1 MIGKLTHWIAALTIA
16 MLMLAVVLAG
26 AAHAQEPAGQWHGVL
41 ANSISEMRI
50 GVEIAPKP
58 GGGYQGTLSSPDQ
71 TAGSLPFDAVSLEGG
86 RLVLSSERIHARYE
100 GQWDA
105 AQNAWV
111 GVWTQGRSGPLVL
124 TKGKPPPHLRP
135 QTPKPPFPYRAED
148 VSFDSAPGV
157 RLAGTLTLPP
167 GKGPFPAVVLITGS
181 GAEDRDETLWEHK
194 PFLVLADA
202 LSRRGIAVLR
212 DDDRGFAKSTGDFA
226 TATSTD
232 FAADTEAGLA
242 YLRTRPEIDPTRI
255 GLIGHSEG
263 GMIGPMVAVDDPR
276 VAFVVMMAG
285 PGAPARELLV
295 AQREAVART
304 AGLSPEVIARNEAL
318 MDRVEKALAAS
329 KDPAQGQADAAKVLT
344 DTGMAPA
351 AAAATAKQMGSAWY
365 RWFIAYDPRPTLA
378 KLKVPVLALNG
389 DKDVQ
394 VVSKQNLPAIREALK
409 DNPDA
414 TVVELPGLNH
424 LFQTA
429 ITGAPLE
436 YVRIEETMS
445 PAALDLIAD
454 WVVKRTAH

>member
-1 MIGKLTHWIAALTIA
+1 MIRKLTHWIAALTIA
-16 MLMLAVVLAG
+16 MLMMAVVLAG

-50 GVEIAPKP
+50 GVDIAPKP

-71 TAGSLPFDAVSLEGG
+71 TAGVLPFDTVSLDGG
-86 RLVLSSERIHARYE
+86 RLVLSSERIHARFE

-111 GVWTQGRSGPLVL
+111 GVWTQGRAGPLVL
-124 TKGKPPPHLRP
+124 TKGKPSPHLRP

-181 GAEDRDETLWEHK
+181 GAQDRDETLWEHK

-232 FAADTEAGLA
+232 FAADTEAALA
-242 YLRTRPEIDPTRI
+242 YLRTRPEIDATRT

-285 PGAPARELLV
+285 PGASARELLV

-304 AGLSPEVIARNEAL
+304 AGLSPEAVARNEAVI
-318 MDRVEKALAAS
+318 DRVEKALAAS
-329 KDPAQGQADAAKVLT
+329 KDPAQAQADAAKVLT

-378 KLKVPVLALNG
+378 KLRVPVLALNG

-429 ITGAPLE
+429 NTGAPLE

-445 PAALDLIAD
+445 PAALDLITD
-454 WVVKRTAH
+454 WVLKHTAH